1 MTIHH
6 VFYSS
11 DAPPGRY
18 VAVVLYSFIKVI
30 QTKGSG
36 VILVDR
42 LIPLLTP
49 LGYCYSQVSRGV
61 CLSVAQY
68 FEGHKNI
75 DIFTDNTHVV
85 EFSCADTVCQPI
97 NGNPAIEP
105 RHVSSFLGRMFFDAL

>member
-42 LIPLLTP
+42 LIPLLNPPWILLHPGAQGEFACQLLSTSRVTKTSTSLPTTP
-49 LGYCYSQVSRGV
+49 MS
-61 CLSVAQY
+61 
-68 FEGHKNI
+68 
-75 DIFTDNTHVV
+75 
-85 EFSCADTVCQPI
+85 
-97 NGNPAIEP
+97 
-105 RHVSSFLGRMFFDAL
+105 